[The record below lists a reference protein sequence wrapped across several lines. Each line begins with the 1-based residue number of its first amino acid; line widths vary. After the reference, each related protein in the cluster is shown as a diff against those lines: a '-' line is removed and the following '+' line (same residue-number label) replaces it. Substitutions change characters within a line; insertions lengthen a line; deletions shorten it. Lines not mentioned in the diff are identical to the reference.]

1 MALLGGG
8 AYLAYQHGGDAARLA
23 STAGQYAYDHL
34 PDVSSLP
41 SQASQLASTAYEC
54 GAGGLSK
61 VANAVEGSVASYL
74 PHWETAKSYTPTAE
88 TLAGVTDA
96 AKDWGT
102 SVASTAMDWGRS
114 ASKAWHRDDGDSI
127 FSAANAWEAA
137 KTGLSVAK
145 GVGTAYSVL
154 STVGKL
160 VNR

>member
-23 STAGQYAYDHL
+23 STAGRYAYNHL
-34 PDVSSLP
+34 PDLSSLP
-41 SQASQLASTAYEC
+41 SQASQLASTAYEY
-54 GAGGLSK
+54 GTGGLSK
-61 VANAVEGSVASYL
+61 VASAVEGSVASYL
-74 PHWETAKSYTPTAE
+74 PDWESVKSYTPTAE

-96 AKDWGT
+96 AKEWGT
-102 SVASTAMDWGRS
+102 SMASTAMHWGRS
-114 ASKAWHRDDGDSI
+114 ASKAWHIDEGDTI

-137 KTGLSVAK
+137 KTGLTVAK

-160 VNR
+160 VNK